1 MTSVLLAFAEVTK
14 FTNVKNDQTYH
25 GKNTHINYTY
35 IYIYTYVQ
43 WTTDLEVFLILVAL
57 AATSSGGKKVSAT
70 VSQPETKAMSKGKA

>member
-1 MTSVLLAFAEVTK
+1 MIK
-14 FTNVKNDQTYH
+14 
-25 GKNTHINYTY
+25 HIMEKIHALTIR

-57 AATSSGGKKVSAT
+57 AATSSGGKQVSAT